1 MSPEYLLEMRDI
13 TKNFPGVQALKGVQL
28 KVNPGEIH
36 ALVGENGAGKS
47 TIMKCLMGI
56 YKPTSGK
63 IIFDGQERE
72 NYNVKEAL
80 EFGVAMIHQ
89 ELSPVLHRSI
99 ACNMFLGREPK
110 NKAGNIAWK
119 KMNEESRQWL
129 EAVELDADPRTL
141 MKDLTVAQMQMVEI
155 ARAISCNAKLIIM
168 DEPTSA
174 LTNREVDHLFSI
186 MRKLKGE
193 GKSIIYISHKLDEI
207 FEICDI
213 ISVFRDGAYIGTEDS
228 NKLAMDKM
236 IQMMVGREVTNMFP
250 KIPCDIGEPYL
261 EVENLSHSHYF
272 KNVTFN
278 VRRGEI
284 LGIAGLV
291 GAGRTEVIET
301 IFGIRSKVGGEV
313 RIGGKPVKIKSS
325 EEAIAAGIALLTEE
339 RRQNGIFPIL
349 DIKFNTSIANIKG
362 YINKLGF
369 VKKKAILKDCQE
381 YIDKLEIKTP
391 STSQWIQYLSG
402 GNQQKVL
409 IARWLLTKPDIIM
422 LDEPTRG
429 IDVGAKAE
437 IHKLISKL
445 AGEGKCVIMIS
456 SELPEV
462 MGMSDRIMI
471 MHEGKV
477 TGFLK
482 NDEYINQ
489 ELLMQYASGIRDD
502 YLTGEEK
509 NY

>member
-13 TKNFPGVQALKGVQL
+13 TKTFPGVQALKGVQL
-28 KVNPGEIH
+28 KIKPGEIH

-56 YKPTSGK
+56 YKPTSGE
-63 IIFDGQERE
+63 IIFDGQERA

-80 EFGVAMIHQ
+80 GFGVAMIHQ

-110 NKAGNIAWK
+110 NKFGNIDWK
-119 KMNEESRQWL
+119 KMNEESKQWL
-129 EAVELDADPRTL
+129 EAVELDKDPRTL

-186 MRKLKGE
+186 MRKLKAE
-193 GKSIIYISHKLDEI
+193 GRSMIYISHKLDEI
-207 FEICDI
+207 YEICDV
-213 ISVFRDGAYIGTEDS
+213 ISVFRDGTYIGTEDS
-228 NKLAMDKM
+228 DKLAMDKM
-236 IQMMVGREVTNMFP
+236 IQMMVGREVTDMFP
-250 KIPCDIGEPYL
+250 KIPCKIGAPYL
-261 EVENLSHSHYF
+261 EVKDLSHSQYF
-272 KNVTFN
+272 KNVSFE

-301 IFGIRSKVGGEV
+301 IFGIRAKAGGEV
-313 RIGGKPVKIKSS
+313 KIDGKPIEIKSS
-325 EEAIAAGIALLTEE
+325 EEAIRAGMALLTEE
-339 RRQNGIFPIL
+339 RRHNGIFPIL
-349 DIKFNTSIANIKG
+349 DIKFNTSIANMKG
-362 YINKLGF
+362 YLNKFGL
-369 VKKKAILKDCQE
+369 VKKKEILKDCNE
-381 YIDKLEIKTP
+381 YIDKLGIKTP
-391 STSQWIQYLSG
+391 SSSQWIQYLSG

-409 IARWLLTKPDIIM
+409 IARWLLTNPDIIM

-429 IDVGAKAE
+429 IDVGAKSE

-462 MGMSDRIMI
+462 MGMSDRIMV
-471 MHEGKV
+471 MKEGKV
-477 TGFLK
+477 SGFLE
-482 NDEYINQ
+482 NNEYVNQ
-489 ELLMQYASGIRDD
+489 ELLMQYASGVRDD
-502 YLTGEEK
+502 FKEDKVK
-509 NY
+509 NH